1 MSTEV
6 PGKKFT
12 SNGVDSQLLQQLVM
26 STSIDNMSAKEVREH
41 YPQFQEYP
49 LNNFRINLKRY
60 RERANKTTILP
71 EDNISVT
78 NYMDNLLQPFPLP
91 GTSVNCSLMF
101 IKFINMFVVYL

>member
-12 SNGVDSQLLQQLVM
+12 SNGADSQLLQQLVM

-49 LNNFRINLKRY
+49 LNNFRVNLKRY
-60 RERANKTTILP
+60 RERANKTTTVA
-71 EDNISVT
+71 EDNISETAFMEQLV
-78 NYMDNLLQPFPLP
+78 QPFQSQ
-91 GTSVNCSLMF
+91 GTFVNC
-101 IKFINMFVVYL
+101 